1 MSQVELNV
9 IKCNNIKTNFNESG
23 MTAGEF
29 WDAFADYCG
38 RESDKICSRRVRR
51 YSVYQKIADVICS
64 VSAIAG
70 TVSVLI
76 MAAIH

>member
-1 MSQVELNV
+1 MSAMELN

-23 MTAGEF
+23 MTSGEF

-38 RESDKICSRRVRR
+38 RESDKICSHRMNR
-51 YSVYQKIADVICS
+51 YAKMQKIADVICS
-64 VSAIAG
+64 ISAIAG
-70 TVSVLI
+70 TASVLI

>member
-1 MSQVELNV
+1 MSATELN
-9 IKCNNIKTNFNESG
+9 IKCNNIKNNFAESG

-38 RESDKICSRRVRR
+38 RESDKICGRRAMR
-51 YSVYQKIADVICS
+51 YAKLQKIADVICS

-76 MAAIH
+76 MTAIH